1 MFTTLFALHTLL
13 LIRLFC
19 PVLSADSCI
28 CVVLSSDT
36 FIMLG
41 WGHAI
46 QSVQFLML
54 VVQVALF
61 QRSQRYSI
69 QICKFVYLWVRR
81 LLAYSHLSA
90 VSSPTASLLWEVST
104 CVFYLLCC
112 GVGLRSLSHGG
123 ILYRSH
129 NGEISVMSRDSSIG
143 NAPVTMVTSV
153 P

>member
-1 MFTTLFALHTLL
+1 MADACLLHCLLLHTLL

-41 WGHAI
+41 W
-46 QSVQFLML
+46 VML
-54 VVQVALF
+54 YSLCSSLCSLCKLPCFSAANVI
-61 QRSQRYSI
+61 SI

-104 CVFYLLCC
+104 CVFYLLCF

-123 ILYRSH
+123 I
-129 NGEISVMSRDSSIG
+129 
-143 NAPVTMVTSV
+143 
-153 P
+153 

>member
-54 VVQVALF
+54 VVQVAAQPTLF
-61 QRSQRYSI
+61 LSRYANLYTFGLDAHWLTATYQR
-69 QICKFVYLWVRR
+69 
-81 LLAYSHLSA
+81 
-90 VSSPTASLLWEVST
+90 
-104 CVFYLLCC
+104 
-112 GVGLRSLSHGG
+112 
-123 ILYRSH
+123 
-129 NGEISVMSRDSSIG
+129 
-143 NAPVTMVTSV
+143 
-153 P
+153 